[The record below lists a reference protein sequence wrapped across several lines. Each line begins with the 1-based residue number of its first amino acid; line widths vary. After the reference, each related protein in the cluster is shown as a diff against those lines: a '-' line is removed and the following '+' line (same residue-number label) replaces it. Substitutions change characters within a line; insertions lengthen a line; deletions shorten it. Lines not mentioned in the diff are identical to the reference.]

1 MNVNEVHL
9 TKYKRNCKLPIHIIC
24 SLTDQLC
31 MISSDCPPI
40 MMLLV
45 GQVALLFV
53 TTSVV
58 VTTADDD
65 NTGTLEDV
73 ANGWGEDYAWTPDLA
88 TALDQ
93 AQQQWK

>member
-1 MNVNEVHL
+1 
-9 TKYKRNCKLPIHIIC
+9 
-24 SLTDQLC
+24 
-31 MISSDCPPI
+31 
-40 MMLLV
+40 MLLV

-93 AQQQWK
+93 AQQQWKWVSKQLYSRDKDTMSNIGELIISSCVI

>member
-1 MNVNEVHL
+1 MTVNEVHL
-9 TKYKRNCKLPIHIIC
+9 TKCRHNCKLPIHMF
-24 SLTDQLC
+24 SVC